1 MNLANIFFQQAAEQP
16 QQWLILGP
24 RDSDSIRYGEFS
36 QQVQSLAVRLRK
48 LGVKPGDNVGLHY
61 PNGRDYIAYNYAL
74 WACEACVTPIPV
86 ELAAQEK
93 QRIVQF
99 IHLDRVISANHLLSA
114 LELLAREPALPLTE
128 HAALLP
134 VISDCQPPAALP
146 SVNAAFIRFTSGT
159 TDRAKG
165 VVLSHETIYRR
176 IQAANEVMQL
186 QPGERVLWLLSMAY
200 HFAVSIVAYLSFGA
214 TIVLPRNG
222 FGVALLQA
230 ANQHRT
236 TLIYAAPNHY
246 QMMLGDTTG
255 QTLPDS
261 LRLAVVTT
269 TALNTA
275 LASAFYQRFGRVLNE
290 TYGIIELGLPAVNVS
305 HSPAKQGSVG
315 KPLSGY
321 ELTLEQQDA
330 GGVGEILVRSDAMLD
345 AYYSPWQPR
354 ASLLQASHG
363 WFRTGD
369 LGRFDAEGFLYLV
382 GRNKE
387 LISVAG
393 MKFFPQEV
401 ERVLEQ
407 HPAIRAACVFGS
419 NAARTGEMPVAQ
431 LVLATGSTPPLDAE
445 LKAYCAQHLA
455 SYKVPEQFHWV
466 GQLHYT
472 ASGKLIRNAA
482 QLLNP

>member
-1 MNLANIFFQQAAEQP
+1 MNLATVFFQKAAEQP

-24 RDSDSIRYGEFS
+24 RDTDSIRYGEFS
-36 QQVQSLAVRLRK
+36 QRVQSLATRLRE

-61 PNGRDYIAYNYAL
+61 PNGSDYIAYNYAL
-74 WACEACVTPIPV
+74 WACGACVTPIPV
-86 ELAAQEK
+86 ELAEQEK
-93 QRIVQF
+93 QRIFQF
-99 IHLDRVISANHLLSA
+99 IQMDSVISATRLFRV
-114 LELLAREPALPLTE
+114 LESLAREPAMPFTDG
-128 HAALLP
+128 AVLLP
-134 VISDCQPPAALP
+134 VTSACQRPAALS

-176 IQAANEVMQL
+176 IHVANEAMQL
-186 QPGERVLWLLSMAY
+186 QPEERVLWLLSMAY

-214 TIVLPRNG
+214 TIVLPRNS
-222 FGVALLQA
+222 FGVSLLQA
-230 ANQHRT
+230 ANQHHV

-246 QMMLGDTTG
+246 QMMLSDNTG

-261 LRLAVVTT
+261 LRLVVVTT
-269 TALNTA
+269 TALNPG
-275 LASAFYQRFGRVLNE
+275 LANAFYQRFGRVLNE

-321 ELTLEQQDA
+321 ELTLERHEA
-330 GGVGEILVRSDAMLD
+330 EESGEVLVRGDAMLD
-345 AYYSPWQPR
+345 AYYSPWQSR
-354 ASLLQASHG
+354 DDILQENQG

-401 ERVLEQ
+401 ERVLET
-407 HPAIRAACVFGS
+407 HPAIHTACVLAS
-419 NAARTGEMPVAQ
+419 KSAQAGEIPVAQ
-431 LVLATGSTPPLDAE
+431 LVLEAGNTTPSIDE
-445 LKAYCAQHLA
+445 LRLYCQQHLA
-455 SYKVPEQFHWV
+455 SYKVPVQFHWV
-466 GQLHYT
+466 DELSYT
-472 ASGKLIRNAA
+472 ASGKLVRRAI
-482 QLLNP
+482 